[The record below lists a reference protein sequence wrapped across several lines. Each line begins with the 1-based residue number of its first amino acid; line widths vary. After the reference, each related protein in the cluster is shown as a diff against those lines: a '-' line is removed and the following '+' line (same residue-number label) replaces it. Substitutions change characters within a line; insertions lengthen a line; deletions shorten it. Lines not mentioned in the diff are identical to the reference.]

1 MKLNKERLLLFVLVL
16 VQFTHIMDFMIM
28 MPLAKTLQDVLS
40 ISPLQFSYLI
50 SVYTFSAG
58 SFGFAG
64 VFFLDKF
71 DRRPALL
78 ITYLGFIAG
87 TFACALS
94 GDYISLLISRA
105 ITGAFGGLQASLV
118 LAIVSDAI
126 PIQRRGK
133 AIGFV
138 MSAFSAAAV
147 FGVPFGLYLSTV
159 FTWNAPFLFVGLFAI
174 LIEVA
179 ALFYTP
185 SMKSHIREK
194 TTSLFEPV
202 KIIFTDK
209 NMLKALLFTFLLICS
224 QFSVIPFIADYML
237 SNIHFTE
244 MQLILMYTTG
254 GGLTVFAMPVF
265 GSLSDSFGKPRI
277 FTIFGTLVIIPI
289 FLVTNMVNVST
300 AMALVITSVFFVIV
314 SGRMVPATTMI
325 TAVVKPEHR
334 GSFMSMRTSIQQFS
348 SSIAA
353 FMAGNLVT
361 KNAAGI
367 IVHYEWAGYLAII
380 LSILSVVI
388 GRMLKMVE
396 K

>member
-1 MKLNKERLLLFVLVL
+1 
-16 VQFTHIMDFMIM
+16 
-28 MPLAKTLQDVLS
+28 
-40 ISPLQFSYLI
+40 
-50 SVYTFSAG
+50 
-58 SFGFAG
+58 
-64 VFFLDKF
+64 
-71 DRRPALL
+71 
-78 ITYLGFIAG
+78 
-87 TFACALS
+87 
-94 GDYISLLISRA
+94 
-105 ITGAFGGLQASLV
+105 
-118 LAIVSDAI
+118 
-126 PIQRRGK
+126 
-133 AIGFV
+133 
-138 MSAFSAAAV
+138 
-147 FGVPFGLYLSTV
+147 
-159 FTWNAPFLFVGLFAI
+159 
-174 LIEVA
+174 
-179 ALFYTP
+179 
-185 SMKSHIREK
+185 
-194 TTSLFEPV
+194 
-202 KIIFTDK
+202 
-209 NMLKALLFTFLLICS
+209 MLKALLFTFLLICS